1 MKLFIHTHSK
11 DMLHLY
17 TVGGAFACYKL
28 NLVHFSLACSV
39 YICSCFSFLVFLTYL
54 NRSTFMEASHP
65 LSIESFSYSWLVN
78 LKPSVDLS
86 LDNSFRSSLDAS
98 DEASFIEM
106 DPTMTASKRFF
117 RNSQDFKFD
126 FPISQSPLAV
136 VHADE
141 LFSDG
146 YLMPLFMDTGKMEA
160 YYEASDHSTSALPS
174 AYSHAPK
181 LLVPAA
187 ENNPYCSSLR
197 RSCRRMSKHIFQ
209 KYLDFL
215 RPLLRRLGGNKSRSS
230 KAEVV
235 DKRLKNWAYSSR
247 TSPRI
252 SVAYPSDHRRRSCDS
267 ESSIYEAVLH
277 CKRSIG
283 K

>member
-1 MKLFIHTHSK
+1 
-11 DMLHLY
+11 
-17 TVGGAFACYKL
+17 
-28 NLVHFSLACSV
+28 
-39 YICSCFSFLVFLTYL
+39 
-54 NRSTFMEASHP
+54 MEASHP

-78 LKPSVDLS
+78 LKPSLDLS

-126 FPISQSPLAV
+126 FPISHESPLAL

-146 YLMPLFMDTGKMEA
+146 YLMPLFVDTLKMEA
-160 YYEASDHSTSALPS
+160 YYEATSDHSTSALPS
-174 AYSHAPK
+174 AYSLHAPK

-197 RSCRRMSKHIFQ
+197 RSCRRMAKHIFQ

-215 RPLLRRLGGNKSRSS
+215 RPFLRRLGGNKSRSS

-235 DKRLKNWAYSSR
+235 GKRVKNWAYWSR